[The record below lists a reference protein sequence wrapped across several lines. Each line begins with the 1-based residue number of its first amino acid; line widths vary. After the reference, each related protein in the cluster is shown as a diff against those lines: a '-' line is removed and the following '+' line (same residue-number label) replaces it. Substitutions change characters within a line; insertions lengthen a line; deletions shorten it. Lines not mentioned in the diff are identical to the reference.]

1 MADRAR
7 EICRENYAN
16 MQRIGITG
24 AFVSEELGGMGMR
37 SMRDWN
43 LTKVTLAR
51 TCTMSGFFGVR
62 VNGRLIA
69 MASERMCSPGFTRIR
84 AA

>member
-1 MADRAR
+1 MANRAS

-16 MQRIGITG
+16 MQRIGIAG
-24 AFVSEELGGMGMR
+24 AFVPEELGGMGMR
-37 SMRDWN
+37 SMHDWN

-51 TCTMSGFFGVR
+51 TRTMDGFFGVR

-69 MASERMCSPGFTRIR
+69 MASERMCSPGFNGIR